1 MCLIFHTSEN
11 YCINFNL
18 ISLYD
23 KRLWFNFLMYFEEKF
38 SFHEYPENLT
48 KPAKPGHPGVY
59 FFSSMVQYI
68 FTSYNCWDSPSQ
80 KKICLRLVKGWH
92 RWIHGNM
99 PKMIPFG
106 SFTLFFL
113 SQATQRFTQLDL
125 KLFSRF
131 QNCLGNCQR
140 EYTNVGVTVRA
151 NVTAR
156 ARQAPSYPPDGS
168 VALGCVI
175 WSSNATCPRP
185 HELVN

>member
-1 MCLIFHTSEN
+1 MTKDYDLTFS
-11 YCINFNL
+11 CILKRSFPFMNILKISQNL
-18 ISLYD
+18 PNLDIQEFISLAP
-23 KRLWFNFLMYFEEKF
+23 WFNTF
-38 SFHEYPENLT
+38 SHLIIVETPPPPKKSVLDWLKVDIDGYTATCQKWYPLD
-48 KPAKPGHPGVY
+48 PLLY
-59 FFSSMVQYI
+59 
-68 FTSYNCWDSPSQ
+68 
-80 KKICLRLVKGWH
+80 
-92 RWIHGNM
+92 
-99 PKMIPFG
+99 
-106 SFTLFFL
+106 FFL

>member
-11 YCINFNL
+11 YCTNFNL

-92 RWIHGNM
+92 GWIHGNT

-106 SFTLFFL
+106 SFTLFFFRSGHTKIHSARFKAL
-113 SQATQRFTQLDL
+113 QQISELLRKLPERIHQCGSHSQS
-125 KLFSRF
+125 KCHS
-131 QNCLGNCQR
+131 
-140 EYTNVGVTVRA
+140 
-151 NVTAR
+151 
-156 ARQAPSYPPDGS
+156 
-168 VALGCVI
+168 
-175 WSSNATCPRP
+175 TC
-185 HELVN
+185 